1 MNIIRHPRLVSFILC
16 GVLMTAL
23 ALALVGCDTHQ
34 TPADT
39 SAETTLESATETVA
53 ETVTETVAE
62 TVAPTVLGTGNTVFT
77 FTVVDGE
84 GEETVYEIHTDKTI
98 VGEALLELGLI
109 EGEDGPYGLYVKAV
123 GGIRAD
129 YDKDGIYWA
138 FYQNNKYA
146 PTGVDL
152 TTITPGVIYSFRVE
166 KG

>member
-23 ALALVGCDTHQ
+23 ALALVGCDTPQ
-34 TPADT
+34 TLADT
-39 SAETTLESATETVA
+39 SAETTLESA
-53 ETVTETVAE
+53 TETVAE

-152 TTITPGVIYSFRVE
+152 TTITPGMTYSFRVE

>member
-23 ALALVGCDTHQ
+23 ALALVGCDTPQ

-39 SAETTLESATETVA
+39 SAETTLESA
-53 ETVTETVAE
+53 TETVAE

-129 YDKDGIYWA
+129 YDKDGTYWA

>member
-23 ALALVGCDTHQ
+23 ALALVGCDTPQ

-39 SAETTLESATETVA
+39 SAETTLESA
-53 ETVTETVAE
+53 TETVAE

-109 EGEDGPYGLYVKAV
+109 EGEDGPYGLYVKTV

-129 YDKDGIYWA
+129 YDKDGTYWA

-152 TTITPGVIYSFRVE
+152 TTITPGMTYSFRVE

>member
-23 ALALVGCDTHQ
+23 ALALVGCDTPQ

-39 SAETTLESATETVA
+39 SAETTLESA
-53 ETVTETVAE
+53 TETVAE

-129 YDKDGIYWA
+129 YDKDGTYWA

-152 TTITPGVIYSFRVE
+152 TTITPGMTYSFRVE

>member
-23 ALALVGCDTHQ
+23 ALALVGCDTPQ

-39 SAETTLESATETVA
+39 SAETTLESA
-53 ETVTETVAE
+53 TETVAE

-129 YDKDGIYWA
+129 YDKDGTYWA
-138 FYQNNKYA
+138 FYQDNKYA

-152 TTITPGVIYSFRVE
+152 TTITPGMTYSFRVE

>member
-23 ALALVGCDTHQ
+23 ALALVGCDTPQ

-39 SAETTLESATETVA
+39 SAETTLESA
-53 ETVTETVAE
+53 TETVAE

-84 GEETVYEIHTDKTI
+84 GEETVYEIHTDKII

>member
-1 MNIIRHPRLVSFILC
+1 MNIIRHPRLVSFVLC

-39 SAETTLESATETVA
+39 SAETTLESA
-53 ETVTETVAE
+53 TETVAE

-129 YDKDGIYWA
+129 YDKDGTYWA

>member
-23 ALALVGCDTHQ
+23 ALALVGCDTPQ

-39 SAETTLESATETVA
+39 SAETTLESA
-53 ETVTETVAE
+53 TETVAE

-129 YDKDGIYWA
+129 YDKDGTYWA

-152 TTITPGVIYSFRVE
+152 TTITPGVTYSFRVE

>member
-23 ALALVGCDTHQ
+23 ALALVGCDTPQ

-39 SAETTLESATETVA
+39 SAETTLESA
-53 ETVTETVAE
+53 TETVAE

>member
-39 SAETTLESATETVA
+39 SAETTLESA
-53 ETVTETVAE
+53 TETVAE

-129 YDKDGIYWA
+129 YDKDGTYWA

-152 TTITPGVIYSFRVE
+152 TTITPGVTYSFRVE

>member
-23 ALALVGCDTHQ
+23 ALALVGCDTPQ

-39 SAETTLESATETVA
+39 SAETTLESA
-53 ETVTETVAE
+53 TETVAE

-123 GGIRAD
+123 GGI
-129 YDKDGIYWA
+129 YWA

-152 TTITPGVIYSFRVE
+152 TTITPGVTYSFRVE